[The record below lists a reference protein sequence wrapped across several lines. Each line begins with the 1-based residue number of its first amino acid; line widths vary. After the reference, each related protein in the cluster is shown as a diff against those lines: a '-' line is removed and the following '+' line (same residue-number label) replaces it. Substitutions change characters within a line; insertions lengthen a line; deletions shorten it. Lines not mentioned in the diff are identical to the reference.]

1 MLRDADTAMYRA
13 KLQGSDGFVVFEPSM
28 RVAARA
34 RLDLEADL
42 RGAVSRG
49 EMHLVYQPILDLRDH
64 RIIGVEALIR
74 WHHPERGVLSPLEF
88 IALAEE
94 TGQITELGRWTVEE
108 ACAQARRWQRLDPG
122 LATLSVSVNLSPRQ
136 LHDSRIVGEVARSLA
151 AEDLDPASLVLEITE
166 GAVMADVETAIH
178 HLRAL
183 QALGVSLAIDDF
195 GTGHSSLALLR
206 RLPVDTLK
214 VDKMFVDS
222 IASDPTALSFLET
235 IVRLA
240 DILELQVVVEGIET
254 AEQAALV
261 AGLGVFGQGYHF
273 CRPTAVDAM
282 DAVLTTACREQRLRN
297 VRDVV
302 PRLAG

>member
-1 MLRDADTAMYRA
+1 
-13 KLQGSDGFVVFEPSM
+13 
-28 RVAARA
+28 
-34 RLDLEADL
+34 
-42 RGAVSRG
+42 
-49 EMHLVYQPILDLRDH
+49 
-64 RIIGVEALIR
+64 
-74 WHHPERGVLSPLEF
+74 VLSPLEF
-88 IALAEE
+88 IPLAEE

-108 ACAQARRWQRLDPG
+108 SCAQVSRWQRLEPD

-151 AEDLDPASLVLEITE
+151 ATGLDPASLVLEITE
-166 GAVMADVETAIH
+166 GAVMADVETAIQ

-183 QALGVSLAIDDF
+183 QGLGVSLAIDDF

-240 DILELQVVVEGIET
+240 DILEMQVVVEGIET
-254 AEQAALV
+254 PEQAALV

-273 CRPTAVDAM
+273 CRPTAVGAM
-282 DAVLTTACREQRLRN
+282 DAVLTAACAEQRLRK
-297 VRDVV
+297 VADLI